1 MLSTPLIVALTLIG
15 LSALIIGY
23 LRHRHHSYRESV
35 AEALI
40 RADIAHEEIRTL
52 RQQLADLNQKL
63 VMTSGREEGLKATLA
78 TKETEHAEKIAL
90 LDDAKKMLRLE
101 FEKTAQALVS
111 QGERALSTRNQES
124 LDQIL
129 KPLSQKID
137 GFQSR
142 VNQVH
147 TDLTGQNAALKTQ
160 IKQLHDVGQEMSSEA
175 NNLTQALKGDKKL
188 VGNWGETQLERTL
201 ELAGLRRGEHY
212 EAQQAFKGDDGQ
224 RLLPDFVIYLP
235 QKKHVVI
242 DSKVSLVDYERAIT
256 AEDDGARSQHLSA
269 HANAVKRHIDQL
281 SDKDYG
287 NLAGLQSPDFVLM
300 FMPVE
305 PAYIE
310 IMRTQRDLFNYGYRK
325 NVILVSHT
333 TLMPILRTV
342 ANLWMVERSNAEAQE
357 ISDRAGDIFNAVCLV
372 AERLEGVGASL
383 SQTTKRYNETVKSL
397 VGRQGLHGKVDRF
410 QSLSTR
416 VTKAFPDGLDVL
428 PDQTD
433 ASHLSLATDKSEET
447 KTKPK
452 GGGEK

>member
-1 MLSTPLIVALTLIG
+1 MSFDAIAVALVLSLASAIGIGFLIRKHG
-15 LSALIIGY
+15 V
-23 LRHRHHSYRESV
+23 YRESV
-35 AEALI
+35 ADALA
-40 RADIAHEEIRTL
+40 RGDVAKEEVEVL
-52 RQQLADLNQKL
+52 KRQLQDLNQKL
-63 VMTSGREEGLKATLA
+63 VISSGREEGLKATLA
-78 TKETEHAEKIAL
+78 IKETEHAEKIAL
-90 LDDAKKMLRLE
+90 LEDAKKMLRLE

-111 QGERALSTRNQES
+111 QGEKSLSTRNQES
-124 LDQIL
+124 LNQLL
-129 KPLSQKID
+129 KPLSEKID

-147 TDLTGQNAALKTQ
+147 SDLTGQNAALKTQ

-175 NNLTQALKGDKKL
+175 HNLTQALKGDKKL
-188 VGNWGETQLERTL
+188 VGNWGEAQLERTL
-201 ELAGLRRGEHY
+201 ELAGLRRGEHF
-212 EAQQAFKGDDGQ
+212 EAQQAFKGEDGQ
-224 RLLPDFVIYLP
+224 RLLPDFVIFLP
-235 QKKHVVI
+235 QDKHVVI

-256 AEDDGARSQHLSA
+256 AEDDNERAQSLAAHGA
-269 HANAVKRHIDQL
+269 AVKRHIDQL
-281 SDKDYG
+281 SDKDYA

-342 ANLWMVERSNAEAQE
+342 ANLWMVERSNAEARE

-372 AERLEGVGASL
+372 AERMESVGASL
-383 SQTTKRYNETVKSL
+383 SQTTKRYNEAVKSL

-410 QSLSTR
+410 QTLSTR
-416 VTKAFPDGLDVL
+416 VSKSFPDSLDVL

-433 ASHLSLATDKSEET
+433 DSQLSLATESPTKKEDASDK
-447 KTKPK
+447 
-452 GGGEK
+452 

>member
-1 MLSTPLIVALTLIG
+1 MFSTVLIVALTLIG
-15 LSALIIGY
+15 LSAFIIGY
-23 LRHRHHSYRESV
+23 LRHRHHTYRESV

-52 RQQLADLNQKL
+52 RQQLADLNQQL

-90 LDDAKKMLRLE
+90 LDEAKKMLRLE

-433 ASHLSLATDKSEET
+433 ASHLSLATDKSEEA

>member
-1 MLSTPLIVALTLIG
+1 VLSTALIVALTLIG

-52 RQQLADLNQKL
+52 RQQLADLNQQL

-433 ASHLSLATDKSEET
+433 ASHLSLATDKSEEA

>member
-1 MLSTPLIVALTLIG
+1 VLSTPLIVALTLIG

-52 RQQLADLNQKL
+52 RQQLADLNQQL

>member
-1 MLSTPLIVALTLIG
+1 MLSTALIVALTLIG
-15 LSALIIGY
+15 LSALVIGY

-52 RQQLADLNQKL
+52 RQQLADLNQQL

-90 LDDAKKMLRLE
+90 LDDAKKMLRFE

-433 ASHLSLATDKSEET
+433 ASHLSLATDKSEEAQ
-447 KTKPK
+447 TKPK

>member
-1 MLSTPLIVALTLIG
+1 MLSTALIVALTLIG

-52 RQQLADLNQKL
+52 RQQLADLNQQL

-90 LDDAKKMLRLE
+90 LDDAKKMLRFE

-433 ASHLSLATDKSEET
+433 ASHLSLATDKSEEA

>member
-1 MLSTPLIVALTLIG
+1 MLSTALIVALTLIG
-15 LSALIIGY
+15 LSALVIGY

-52 RQQLADLNQKL
+52 RQQLADLNQQL

-433 ASHLSLATDKSEET
+433 ASHLSLATDKSEEAQ
-447 KTKPK
+447 TKPK

>member
-1 MLSTPLIVALTLIG
+1 MLSTALIVALTLIG

-52 RQQLADLNQKL
+52 RQQLADLNQQL

>member
-52 RQQLADLNQKL
+52 RQQLADLNQQL

-90 LDDAKKMLRLE
+90 LDEAKKMLRLE

>member
-52 RQQLADLNQKL
+52 RQQLADLNQQL

-300 FMPVE
+300 FMPIE

>member
-1 MLSTPLIVALTLIG
+1 MLSTALIVALTLIG

-52 RQQLADLNQKL
+52 RQQLADLNQQL

-90 LDDAKKMLRLE
+90 LDEAKKMLRLE

>member
-40 RADIAHEEIRTL
+40 RADIAHEDIRTL
-52 RQQLADLNQKL
+52 RQQLADLNQQL

-433 ASHLSLATDKSEET
+433 ASHLSLATDKSEEA

>member
-52 RQQLADLNQKL
+52 RQQLADLNQQL

-342 ANLWMVERSNAEAQE
+342 ANLWIIDKCPNISLNTTPSN
-357 ISDRAGDIFNAVCLV
+357 
-372 AERLEGVGASL
+372 
-383 SQTTKRYNETVKSL
+383 
-397 VGRQGLHGKVDRF
+397 
-410 QSLSTR
+410 
-416 VTKAFPDGLDVL
+416 
-428 PDQTD
+428 
-433 ASHLSLATDKSEET
+433 
-447 KTKPK
+447 PK
-452 GGGEK
+452 

>member
-1 MLSTPLIVALTLIG
+1 MSFDAVVVALVLISASAIAIG
-15 LSALIIGY
+15 LLTRKHSA
-23 LRHRHHSYRESV
+23 YRESV
-35 AEALI
+35 ADTLARGDIAKEEVEALK
-40 RADIAHEEIRTL
+40 RQLEEM
-52 RQQLADLNQKL
+52 NQNL
-63 VMTSGREEGLKATLA
+63 VASSGREEGLKATLA
-78 TKETEHAEKIAL
+78 LKETEHAEKIAL
-90 LDDAKKMLRLE
+90 LEDAKKMLRLE

-111 QGERALSTRNQES
+111 QGEKSLSTRNQES
-124 LDQIL
+124 LNQLL
-129 KPLSQKID
+129 KPLSEKID

-147 TDLTGQNAALKTQ
+147 SDLTGQNAALKTQ

-175 NNLTQALKGDKKL
+175 SNLTQALKGDKKL
-188 VGNWGETQLERTL
+188 VGNWGEAQLERTL
-201 ELAGLRRGEHY
+201 ELAGLRRGEHF
-212 EAQQAFKGDDGQ
+212 EAQQAFKGEDGQ
-224 RLLPDFVIYLP
+224 RMLPDFVIFLP
-235 QKKHVVI
+235 QDKHIVI

-256 AEDDGARSQHLSA
+256 ADDESERTQSLAA
-269 HANAVKRHIDQL
+269 HAAAVKRHIDQL
-281 SDKDYG
+281 SEKDYA

-342 ANLWMVERSNAEAQE
+342 ANLWMVERSNAEARD

-372 AERLEGVGASL
+372 AERMESVGTSL
-383 SQTTKRYNETVKSL
+383 SQTTKRYNEAVKSL

-410 QSLSTR
+410 QTLSTR
-416 VTKAFPDGLDVL
+416 VSKTFPENLDVL

-433 ASHLSLATDKSEET
+433 ASQLSLATDKPSKKEDDGD
-447 KTKPK
+447 K
-452 GGGEK
+452 

>member
-1 MLSTPLIVALTLIG
+1 MSLDAIAVALVLSLASAIGIGFLIRKHG
-15 LSALIIGY
+15 V
-23 LRHRHHSYRESV
+23 YRESV
-35 AEALI
+35 ADALA
-40 RADIAHEEIRTL
+40 RGDVAKEEVEVL
-52 RQQLADLNQKL
+52 KRQLQDLNQKL
-63 VMTSGREEGLKATLA
+63 VISSGREEGLKATL
-78 TKETEHAEKIAL
+78 TIKETEHAEKIAL
-90 LDDAKKMLRLE
+90 LEDAKKMLRLE

-111 QGERALSTRNQES
+111 QGEKSLSTRTQES
-124 LDQIL
+124 LNQLL
-129 KPLSQKID
+129 KPLSEKID

-147 TDLTGQNAALKTQ
+147 SDLTGHHAALKTQ

-188 VGNWGETQLERTL
+188 VGNWGEAQLERTL
-201 ELAGLRRGEHY
+201 ELAGLRRGEHF
-212 EAQQAFKGDDGQ
+212 EAQQAFKGEDGQ
-224 RLLPDFVIYLP
+224 RLLPDFVIFLP
-235 QKKHVVI
+235 QDKHVVI

-256 AEDDGARSQHLSA
+256 AEDDNERAQSLAAHGA
-269 HANAVKRHIDQL
+269 AVKRHIDQL
-281 SDKDYG
+281 SDKDYA

-342 ANLWMVERSNAEAQE
+342 ANLWMVERSNAEARE

-372 AERLEGVGASL
+372 AERMESVGASL
-383 SQTTKRYNETVKSL
+383 SQTTKRYNEAVKSL
-397 VGRQGLHGKVDRF
+397 VGRQGLHWKVDRF

-416 VTKAFPDGLDVL
+416 VSKSFPDSLDVL

-433 ASHLSLATDKSEET
+433 ASQLSLATESSTKKDDVSDK
-447 KTKPK
+447 
-452 GGGEK
+452 

>member
-52 RQQLADLNQKL
+52 RQQLADLNQQL

-90 LDDAKKMLRLE
+90 LDDAKKMLRFE

-433 ASHLSLATDKSEET
+433 ASHLSLATDKSEEAQ
-447 KTKPK
+447 TKPK

>member
-1 MLSTPLIVALTLIG
+1 MLSTTLIVALTLIG

-52 RQQLADLNQKL
+52 RQQLADLNQQL

>member
-52 RQQLADLNQKL
+52 RQQLADLNQQL

-90 LDDAKKMLRLE
+90 LDDAKKMLRFE